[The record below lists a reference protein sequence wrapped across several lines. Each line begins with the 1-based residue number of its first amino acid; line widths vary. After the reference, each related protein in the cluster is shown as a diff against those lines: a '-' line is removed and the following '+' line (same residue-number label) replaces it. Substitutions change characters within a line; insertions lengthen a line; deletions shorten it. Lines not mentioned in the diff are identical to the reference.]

1 MLRAHGPMWSATNA
15 RCGAK
20 CWEGKGGQATF
31 GLPLRRNSW
40 STLRGL
46 REFDAVFL
54 GRDAIFGVRCGV
66 LGRDAALLGRAL
78 ATLGTAPTKIA
89 VASLAN

>member
-1 MLRAHGPMWSATNA
+1 MWSATNA

-46 REFDAVFL
+46 RGFDAVF
-54 GRDAIFGVRCGV
+54 

-89 VASLAN
+89 VANLAN